1 MNVFDLHCDTVY
13 RCLKENLDITDNELD
28 FGASF
33 EPDGVRGQFFAAFI
47 PDELCGMHATEFA
60 NKLIDEFYF
69 QTEKHQDL
77 FSDKPKTGMITP
89 LLSIE
94 NASALGGDIKN
105 IDSFKGRG
113 VKMMT
118 LTWNGEN
125 ELGYG
130 SKCKGRL
137 KAFGKE
143 VVRRMYKAGMA
154 VDVSH
159 LNDEG
164 FYDVIDMGSG
174 PVCASHSSSRAI
186 FEHER
191 NLTDRQFSLIKESGG
206 IVGLNFADSFLCEGQ
221 SGIEDVFRHAEHFLS
236 IGGENVLCIGSD
248 FDGAKMPCGV
258 KGYDGL
264 RSVYEYFINHGIP
277 KKTADKIFFE
287 NAAAFFGLH
296 IANE

>member
-1 MNVFDLHCDTVY
+1 
-13 RCLKENLDITDNELD
+13 
-28 FGASF
+28 
-33 EPDGVRGQFFAAFI
+33 
-47 PDELCGMHATEFA
+47 
-60 NKLIDEFYF
+60 
-69 QTEKHQDL
+69 
-77 FSDKPKTGMITP
+77 
-89 LLSIE
+89 
-94 NASALGGDIKN
+94 
-105 IDSFKGRG
+105 
-113 VKMMT
+113 MMT

-143 VVRRMYKAGMA
+143 VVKRMYKAGMA

-164 FYDVIDMGSG
+164 FYDVIDMGNG

-191 NLTDRQFSLIKESGG
+191 NLTDRQFSLIKDSGG
-206 IVGLNFADSFLCEGQ
+206 IVGLNFADRFLCEGQ

-248 FDGAKMPCGV
+248 FDGAKMPYGV

-264 RSVYEYFINHGIP
+264 RSVYEYFINHGIRKKQPIRYFSKMPPLFRSLNFGP
-277 KKTADKIFFE
+277 K
-287 NAAAFFGLH
+287 
-296 IANE
+296 